1 MKSPNHYELLGVGPH
16 VGPGQIQSAYR
27 FTRGLYAGE
36 STPTY
41 GLLDAEERASMLTRV
56 EEAYGVL
63 SNPLSRRDYDVAL
76 AAQGVPLRA
85 PDLPFAAAVG
95 GQSGIGKTAV
105 AVPAPP
111 ERIGKPMIVP
121 ELVNGAA
128 LLALREARGLSVD
141 QIAAMSKVGGR
152 FLKALEDDKHEA
164 LPGRVFARGFLIE
177 YARAIGASESE
188 IVDRYLRNW
197 TGK

>member
-41 GLLDAEERASMLTRV
+41 GLLDAEERASMLARV
-56 EEAYGVL
+56 EEAYDVL
-63 SNPLSRRDYDVAL
+63 SNPISRRDYDVAL
-76 AAQGVPLRA
+76 AAKGELPRT
-85 PDLPFAAAVG
+85 PDLPFAAAVRE
-95 GQSGIGKTAV
+95 QSSPAKKTV

-111 ERIGKPMIVP
+111 ERISKPMVVP

-152 FLKALEDDKHEA
+152 FLRALEEDRHDA

-177 YARAIGASESE
+177 YARAIGASEPE